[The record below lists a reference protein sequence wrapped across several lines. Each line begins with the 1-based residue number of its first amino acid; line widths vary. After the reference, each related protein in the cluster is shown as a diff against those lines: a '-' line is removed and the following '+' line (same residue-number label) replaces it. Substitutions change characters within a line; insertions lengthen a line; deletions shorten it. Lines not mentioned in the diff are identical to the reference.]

1 MFSICSNINESSVKR
16 TFYRNHK
23 ANTEIK
29 MTADSPEKYLSRR
42 VLSMQES
49 QTMRI
54 TGLAKKMQ
62 AEGKDIVSLSA
73 GEPDFPTPD
82 NVCQAG
88 IDAIKAGFTRYT
100 ANAGIPEL
108 KSAIVQKFRRDNGLE
123 YREDQIIISNG
134 GKQTLANA
142 FLALCEEGDEVIVPA
157 PYWVSFPEMVRLA
170 GASPVIVETTLEF
183 GYKLTPQQLAGA
195 ITPKTKML
203 VLNSPSNPTG
213 AVYNEQE
220 VRALMKVVEGKE
232 IFVIS
237 DEMYDMIV
245 YGGVHPFSP
254 GRIPEMKDWVIVSN
268 GVSKTYSMTGWRIGF
283 LAGPKW
289 IIDACDKIQSQ
300 TTSNANAIAQKA
312 AVAALN
318 GDQRIVEERRAEF
331 EKRRDFMY
339 EALNSI
345 PGVRTA
351 LPEGAFY
358 IFPSIKG
365 VLGRTFNGKEMR
377 DSADV
382 AEYLLKEHYV
392 ATVPG
397 DAFGAPENLRLSYA
411 ASIAELEEAV
421 NRIRKAFQ

>member
-1 MFSICSNINESSVKR
+1 MSSA
-16 TFYRNHK
+16 T
-23 ANTEIK
+23 
-29 MTADSPEKYLSRR
+29 PEKYLSKR

-49 QTMRI
+49 QTMKI

-73 GEPDFPTPD
+73 GEPDFPTPE

-88 IDAIKAGFTRYT
+88 IDAIKSGFTRYT

-108 KSAIVQKFRRDNGLE
+108 KKAIISKLSRDNGIE
-123 YREDQIIISNG
+123 FAENEIIVSNG

-142 FLALCEEGDEVIVPA
+142 FLALCQEGDEVIVPA

-170 GASPVIVETTLEF
+170 GATPVIVDTTIEA
-183 GYKLTPQQLAGA
+183 GYKLTPAQLEAA
-195 ITPKTKML
+195 ITPNTKIL

-213 AVYNEQE
+213 AVYSEAE
-220 VRALMKVVEGKE
+220 VRALMQVIEGRE

-237 DEMYDMIV
+237 DEMYDMIC
-245 YGGVHPFSP
+245 YGGVRPFSP
-254 GRIPEMKDWVIVSN
+254 ARIAEMKPWVIVSN
-268 GVSKTYSMTGWRIGF
+268 GTSKSYSMTGWRIGY
-283 LAGPKW
+283 LAAPKW

-300 TTSNANAIAQKA
+300 TTSNANSIAQKA

-318 GDQRIVEERRAEF
+318 GDQSIVEERRAEF
-331 EKRRDFMY
+331 EKRRDFMFR
-339 EALNSI
+339 ELNSI
-345 PGVRTA
+345 PGIECT

-365 VLGRTFNGKEMR
+365 LLGKSFGGKVMK
-377 DSADV
+377 DSADI
-382 AEYLLKEHYV
+382 AEYLLKDHYV

-411 ASIAELEEAV
+411 ASIEELTEAV

>member
-1 MFSICSNINESSVKR
+1 MS
-16 TFYRNHK
+16 
-23 ANTEIK
+23 A
-29 MTADSPEKYLSRR
+29 ASPEKYLSKR

-108 KSAIVQKFRRDNGLE
+108 KKAIVQKLFRDNGLE
-123 YREDQIIISNG
+123 FREDEIIVSNG
-134 GKQTLANA
+134 GKQTLANT

-170 GASPVIVETTLEF
+170 GGTPVIVDTTLES
-183 GYKLTPQQLAGA
+183 GYKLTPAQLEAA
-195 ITPKTKML
+195 ITPKTKLL

-213 AVYNEQE
+213 AVYSEAE
-220 VRALMKVVEGKE
+220 VRSLMKVVEGKE
-232 IFVIS
+232 IFVVS

-245 YGGVHPFSP
+245 YGGVRPFSP
-254 GRIPEMKDWVIVSN
+254 ARIDVMKPWVIVSN
-268 GVSKTYSMTGWRIGF
+268 GTSKSYSMTGWRIGY
-283 LAGPKW
+283 LAAPKW

-300 TTSNANAIAQKA
+300 TTSNANSIAQKA

-318 GDQRIVEERRAEF
+318 GDQSIVEERRAEF
-331 EKRRDFMY
+331 EKRRDFMFR
-339 EALNSI
+339 ELNSI
-345 PGVRTA
+345 PGIQTA

-365 VLGRTFNGKEMR
+365 LLGKSFGGKVMN
-377 DSADV
+377 DSADI
-382 AEYLLKEHYV
+382 AEYLLKEHHV

-411 ASIAELEEAV
+411 ASIEELQEAV

>member
-1 MFSICSNINESSVKR
+1 MSSA
-16 TFYRNHK
+16 T
-23 ANTEIK
+23 
-29 MTADSPEKYLSRR
+29 PEKYLSKR

-49 QTMRI
+49 QTMKI

-73 GEPDFPTPD
+73 GEPDFPTPE

-88 IDAIKAGFTRYT
+88 IDAIRSGFTRYT

-108 KSAIVQKFRRDNGLE
+108 KKAIISKLSRDNGIE
-123 YREDQIIISNG
+123 FAENEIIVSNG

-142 FLALCEEGDEVIVPA
+142 FLALCQEGDEVIVPA

-170 GASPVIVETTLEF
+170 GATPVIVDTTIEA
-183 GYKLTPQQLAGA
+183 GYKLTPAQLEAA
-195 ITPKTKML
+195 ITPNTKIL

-213 AVYNEQE
+213 AVYSEAE
-220 VRALMKVVEGKE
+220 VRALMQVIKGRE

-237 DEMYDMIV
+237 DEMYDMIC
-245 YGGVHPFSP
+245 YGGVRPFSP
-254 GRIPEMKDWVIVSN
+254 ARIDEMKPWVIVSN
-268 GVSKTYSMTGWRIGF
+268 GTSKSYSMTGWRIGY
-283 LAGPKW
+283 LAAPKW

-300 TTSNANAIAQKA
+300 TTSNANSIAQKA

-318 GDQRIVEERRAEF
+318 GDQSIVEERRAEF
-331 EKRRDFMY
+331 EKRRDFMFR
-339 EALNSI
+339 ELNSI
-345 PGVRTA
+345 PGIECT

-365 VLGRTFNGKEMR
+365 LLGKSFGGKVMN
-377 DSADV
+377 DSADI
-382 AEYLLKEHYV
+382 AEYLLKDHYV

-411 ASIAELEEAV
+411 ASIEELTEAV

>member
-1 MFSICSNINESSVKR
+1 MS
-16 TFYRNHK
+16 
-23 ANTEIK
+23 A
-29 MTADSPEKYLSRR
+29 ASPEKYLSRR

-73 GEPDFPTPD
+73 GEPDFPTPE

-88 IDAIKAGFTRYT
+88 IDAIKSGFTRYT

-108 KSAIVQKFRRDNGLE
+108 KKAIVQKLSRDNGLE
-123 YREDQIIISNG
+123 FREDEIIVSNG

-142 FLALCEEGDEVIVPA
+142 FLALCQEGVEVIVPA

-170 GASPVIVETTLEF
+170 GGTPVIVETTLEA
-183 GYKLTPQQLAGA
+183 GYKLTPAQLEAA
-195 ITPKTKML
+195 ITPNTRML
-203 VLNSPSNPTG
+203 VLNSPSNPSG
-213 AVYNEQE
+213 AVYSEAE
-220 VRALMKVVEGKE
+220 VRALMQVVEGKE
-232 IFVIS
+232 IFVVS

-245 YGGVHPFSP
+245 YGDVRPFSP
-254 GRIPEMKDWVIVSN
+254 ARIPEMKPWVIVSN
-268 GVSKTYSMTGWRIGF
+268 GTSKSYSMTGWRIGY
-283 LAGPKW
+283 LAAPKW

-300 TTSNANAIAQKA
+300 TTSNANSIAQKA

-318 GDQRIVEERRAEF
+318 GDQSIVEERRLEF
-331 EKRRDFMY
+331 EKRRDFMFR
-339 EALNSI
+339 ELNSI
-345 PGVRTA
+345 PGIQTT

-365 VLGRTFNGKEMR
+365 LLGKSFGGKVMK
-377 DSADV
+377 DSADI
-382 AEYLLKEHYV
+382 AEYLLKEHFV

-411 ASIAELEEAV
+411 ASIEELQEAV

>member
-1 MFSICSNINESSVKR
+1 MSAVS
-16 TFYRNHK
+16 T
-23 ANTEIK
+23 
-29 MTADSPEKYLSRR
+29 DKYLSQR

-49 QTMRI
+49 QTLKI
-54 TGLAKKMQ
+54 TGLAKKMK

-100 ANAGIPEL
+100 ANSGIPEL
-108 KSAIVQKFRRDNGLE
+108 KKAIVQRLARVNGVE
-123 YREDQIIISNG
+123 FEENEIIVSNG

-142 FLALCEEGDEVIVPA
+142 FLALCQEGDEVIIPA

-170 GASPVIVETTLEF
+170 GGTPVIVNTTIEA
-183 GYKLTPQQLAGA
+183 GYKLTPEQLAAA
-195 ITPKTKML
+195 ITPKTKLL

-213 AVYNEQE
+213 AVYNESE
-220 VRALMKVVEGKE
+220 VRALMQVIEGKE

-237 DEMYDMIV
+237 DEMYDMIC
-245 YGGVHPFSP
+245 YGGVRPFSP
-254 GRIPEMKDWVIVSN
+254 ARIASMKPWVIVSN
-268 GVSKTYSMTGWRIGF
+268 GTSKSYSMTGWRIGY
-283 LAGPKW
+283 LAAPRW
-289 IIDACDKIQSQ
+289 IIAACDKIQSQ

-312 AVAALN
+312 AVAALT
-318 GDQRIVEERRAEF
+318 GDQSIVEERRAEF

-339 EALNSI
+339 RELNSI
-345 PGVRTA
+345 PGIKTT
-351 LPEGAFY
+351 LPDGAFY

-365 VLGRTFNGKEMR
+365 LLGKSFGGRVMNNSG
-377 DSADV
+377 DV
-382 AEYLLKEHYV
+382 AEYLLTEHYL

-411 ASIAELEEAV
+411 ASIEELAEAIS
-421 NRIRKAFQ
+421 RFRKAFQ

>member
-1 MFSICSNINESSVKR
+1 MSAD
-16 TFYRNHK
+16 NH
-23 ANTEIK
+23 
-29 MTADSPEKYLSRR
+29 EKYLSRR

-49 QTMRI
+49 QTMKI

-73 GEPDFPTPD
+73 GEPDFPTPE

-88 IDAIKAGFTRYT
+88 IDAIKSGFTRYT
-100 ANAGIPEL
+100 ANGGIPEL
-108 KSAIVQKFRRDNGLE
+108 KKAIVRKLSRDNGLE
-123 YREDQIIISNG
+123 FSEAEIIVSNG

-142 FLALCEEGDEVIVPA
+142 FLALCDEGDEVIVPA

-170 GASPVIVETTLEF
+170 GATPVIVDTTIES
-183 GYKLTPQQLAGA
+183 GYKLTPAQLEAA
-195 ITPKTKML
+195 ITPNTRIL

-213 AVYNEQE
+213 SVYNEQE
-220 VRALMKVVEGKE
+220 VRDLMKVVEGKE

-245 YGGVHPFSP
+245 YGGVRPFSP
-254 GRIPEMKDWVIVSN
+254 ARIPEMKPWVIVSN
-268 GVSKTYSMTGWRIGF
+268 GTSKSYSMTGWRIGY
-283 LAGPKW
+283 LAAPKW

-300 TTSNANAIAQKA
+300 TTSNANSIAQKA

-318 GDQRIVEERRAEF
+318 GDQSIVEERRLEF
-331 EKRRDFMY
+331 EKRRDFMFR
-339 EALNSI
+339 ELNSI
-345 PGVRTA
+345 PGIQTT

-365 VLGRTFNGKEMR
+365 LLGKSFGGKVMK
-377 DSADV
+377 DSADI
-382 AEYLLKEHYV
+382 AEYLLKEHFV

-411 ASIAELEEAV
+411 ASIEELQEAV